1 MNNQPAGNRRN
12 VGTLAFIYVTS
23 LFFAWGFVT
32 ATIDPLV
39 PLVKSVFTLTYSESL
54 LTQFAFFMS
63 YGIVSLPASSLVAR
77 RGSASSI
84 VIALITM
91 VVGCLIIPVA
101 TAARAYPLVL
111 VALFVIGSGITLLQV
126 AANPLAAAL
135 GSPERSHMRLVLSQA
150 FNSFGTTIAPFIGA
164 KLLLSGG
171 VFGGGEQTEEALA
184 ESLSRIDFA
193 SFVLAG
199 AIALLALGIWRVREH
214 LHTRSLD
221 ADEKPHSPFE
231 ALKSGWAIA
240 GAAGIFLYV
249 GAEVSIGSL
258 VISFLVQPDILGISH
273 EDAGNL
279 LARYWGGAMIGR
291 FIGSALLSRFRAGP
305 LLTAAAIFAAALCA
319 VVSQSGGEV
328 AAIALLSIGLFN
340 SIMFPTIFTLTLERS
355 SASPASTSGLLCM
368 AIVGGA
374 LLPQLVGRVAD
385 ATSLGLAFLVPSAA
399 YLCIALFAA
408 ASSKKAAVAV
418 AGQSLH

>member
-1 MNNQPAGNRRN
+1 MNKQPARMN
-12 VGTLAFIYVTS
+12 LAFIYVTS

-135 GSPERSHMRLVLSQA
+135 GTPERSHMRLVLSQA
-150 FNSFGTTIAPFIGA
+150 FNSLGTTIAPFVGA

-171 VFGGGEQTEEALA
+171 VFGGGAQDEAALA
-184 ESLSRIDFA
+184 ESLHKIDLA

-199 AIALLALGIWRVREH
+199 AIALLAFGLWRVRAH
-214 LHTRSLD
+214 LTTRSLD
-221 ADEKPHSPFE
+221 ADARPHSPFE
-231 ALKSGWAIA
+231 ALKSRWAVA
-240 GAAGIFLYV
+240 GAVGIFLYV
-249 GAEVSIGSL
+249 GAEVSVGSL
-258 VISFLVQPDILGISH
+258 AINFLVNTLGIPF
-273 EDAGNL
+273 EDAGHL
-279 LARYWGGAMIGR
+279 LSFYWGGAMVGR
-291 FIGSALLSRFRAGP
+291 FIGSILLSRFRAGP
-305 LLTAAAIFAAALCA
+305 LLTGVALIACALCA
-319 VVSQSGGEV
+319 VVSQSGGNV
-328 AAIALLSIGLFN
+328 AAVALLSIGLFN

-355 SASPASTSGLLCM
+355 SATPASTSGLLCM

-374 LLPQLVGRVAD
+374 LLPQLVGKVAD
-385 ATSLGLAFLVPSAA
+385 QVSLGLAFLVPSAA
-399 YLCIALFAA
+399 YLCIAVFAA
-408 ASSKKAAVAV
+408 ATSRKAPVALAE
-418 AGQSLH
+418 AGRTLH

>member
-1 MNNQPAGNRRN
+1 MMSNQPART
-12 VGTLAFIYVTS
+12 TLAFIYVTS

-54 LTQFAFFMS
+54 LTQFAFFLS
-63 YGIVSLPASSLVAR
+63 YAIVSLPASALVAR
-77 RGSASSI
+77 RGSAASI

-91 VVGCLIIPVA
+91 VVGCLIIPIA
-101 TAARAYPLVL
+101 TALRAYPLVL
-111 VALFVIGSGITLLQV
+111 LALFVIGSGITLLQV

-150 FNSFGTTIAPFIGA
+150 FNSLGTTVAPFLGA

-171 VFGGGEQTEEALA
+171 VFGGGVQDEAALA
-184 ESLSRIDFA
+184 ESLHKIDLA

-199 AIALLALGIWRVREH
+199 AIALLAFGLWRVREH
-214 LHTRSLD
+214 LATRGLEAD
-221 ADEKPHSPFE
+221 AKPHSPFE
-231 ALKSGWAIA
+231 ALKSRWAVA

-273 EDAGNL
+273 EEAGGL

-291 FIGSALLSRFRAGP
+291 FIGSILLSRFRAGP
-305 LLTAAAIFAAALCA
+305 LLTGVALVAAALCA
-319 VVSQSGGEV
+319 VVSQSGGDV
-328 AAIALLSIGLFN
+328 AATALLSIGLFN

-374 LLPQLVGRVAD
+374 LLPQLVGHVAD
-385 ATSLGLAFLVPSAA
+385 ATSLGRAFLVPAAA
-399 YLCIALFAA
+399 YLCIAFFAA
-408 ASSKKAAVAV
+408 ATSRKAPVV
-418 AGQSLH
+418 LAGARQSLH